1 MADPRVCVFAPSPIL
16 TVTIEAANDDGDA
29 EIHLHAGG
37 QGFWIARLL
46 AELDVDVVLC
56 GSFGGETG
64 SILRGL
70 IDDAGV
76 RLVAVEGGCN
86 GAYVHDRRGGERA
99 ELATM
104 PHASC
109 RGTMSTTSTGRR

>member
-1 MADPRVCVFAPSPIL
+1 MPADPHVCVFDPSPIL

-56 GSFGGETG
+56 GAFGGESG
-64 SILRGL
+64 SNPARTH
-70 IDDAGV
+70 
-76 RLVAVEGGCN
+76 R
-86 GAYVHDRRGGERA
+86 
-99 ELATM
+99 
-104 PHASC
+104 
-109 RGTMSTTSTGRR
+109 